1 MFRVG
6 VLLGA
11 CFSLVMS
18 SLRNIFRHISHNI
31 PHRTL
36 AVPWGANFG
45 ADLLPRW
52 RKTILNGENR
62 SVGTSS
68 EENLYRR
75 YDLAK
80 IGYANCAMISRT
92 LATFSSRSSFDVA
105 SQRKR
110 RYGSVFDGRILN
122 HQSGNSTR
130 YPSKSI

>member
-36 AVPWGANFG
+36 AVPWVRVLGQICSHDSKKRLCTTN
-45 ADLLPRW
+45 
-52 RKTILNGENR
+52 NQ

-68 EENLYRR
+68 GENLYRR
-75 YDLAK
+75 YNQAK
-80 IGYANCAMISRT
+80 SYANCAMISRT